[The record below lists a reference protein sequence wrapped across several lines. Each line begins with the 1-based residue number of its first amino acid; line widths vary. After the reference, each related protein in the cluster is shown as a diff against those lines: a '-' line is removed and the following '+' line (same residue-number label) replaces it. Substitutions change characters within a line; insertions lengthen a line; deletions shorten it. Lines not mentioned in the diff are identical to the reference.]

1 MKTLDTPETPLQLD
15 LPSANTAHDAFLRY
29 HMQHPQVYDELV
41 KMARQWQARGHSHCS
56 IKMLWEVL
64 RFNTGVKIDKQ
75 DGFRLNN
82 NYTSRYA
89 RLIMGREDGL
99 EGIFETRELH
109 TL

>member
-1 MKTLDTPETPLQLD
+1 MSTQQLE
-15 LPSANTAHDAFLRY
+15 LPATNTASDAFLRY

-41 KMARQWQARGHSHCS
+41 KMARQWKASGKPHCS

-64 RFNTGVKIDKQ
+64 RFNFGVQIDHE

-89 RLIMGREDGL
+89 RLIMGREDDL
-99 EGIFETRELH
+99 EGLFETRELH
-109 TL
+109 TT